1 MKHSRQILLFIFIFL
16 ILAGC
21 ISQFIPKTSE
31 DKQLLVVEGLI
42 TDQPGP
48 NTIKLSRS
56 LPLGTRGSTN
66 PVKGCTVSISD
77 DNGQTYFL
85 SETDPGTYVTDG
97 SQFQGSIGR
106 FYTLHINTNNS
117 VNNHTYESIPVELK
131 PVSPID
137 SVYYEKVTIQAGT
150 GTSAAE
156 EGAQIYLNTQDPS
169 SQCKY
174 FRWEFT
180 ETWEFILPYAVPNK
194 ICWIS
199 ANSNMINIKNTSAIS
214 EDKIVRYPLNFVSNL
229 TDRLKVKYSILV
241 DQYSLSEDEYNYWD
255 KLQNMSQQVGSLY
268 DIIPSSVSSNVYCLD
283 NPGEKVLG
291 YFSVSARS
299 SKRIFIKDH
308 FAGLANPYSADN
320 CIADTIWGG
329 SPLPQGLNSTV
340 WIIITSIMPPYN
352 VTTYSKGCYDCT
364 VRGTDVEP
372 YFWTDDK

>member
-1 MKHSRQILLFIFIFL
+1 MKYTPQILLFILLFL
-16 ILAGC
+16 GSC
-21 ISQFIPKTSE
+21 ISQFIPQTSE

-48 NTIKLSRS
+48 CTIKLTRS
-56 LPLGTRGSTN
+56 LPLGAKSNAT

-77 DNGQTYFL
+77 DIGNTYFL
-85 SETDPGTYVTDG
+85 AETAAGIYLTDS
-97 SQFQGSIGR
+97 SQFKGSIGR

-117 VNNHTYESIPVELK
+117 VSNHTYESIPIELK
-131 PVSPID
+131 PVPPID

-156 EGAQIYLNTQDPS
+156 EGCQIYLNAQDPS

-174 FRWEFT
+174 YRWEFT

-194 ICWIS
+194 ICWVS

-214 EDKIVRYPLNFVSNL
+214 EDKIVRYPLNFVSNQ
-229 TDRLKVKYSILV
+229 TDRLTVKYSILV
-241 DQYSLSEDEYNYWD
+241 NQYSLNEDEYQYWD

-268 DIIPSSVSSNVYCLD
+268 DIIPSSVSSNVFSLD
-283 NPGEKVLG
+283 NPSEKVLG

-308 FAGLANPYSADN
+308 FAGQPEPYSADI
-320 CIADTIWGG
+320 CVADTIYGG
-329 SPLPQGLNSTV
+329 KPPQGLNTSV
-340 WIIITSIMPPYN
+340 WIIISSLVPPYV

-364 VRGTDVEP
+364 VRGTNVEP
-372 YFWTDDK
+372 AFWTDNK

>member
-1 MKHSRQILLFIFIFL
+1 MKHRRQILLFIFIFL

-56 LPLGTRGSTN
+56 LPLGTKSSAN
-66 PVKGCTVSISD
+66 PVIGCIVSISD
-77 DNGQTYFL
+77 DNSHTYFL
-85 SETDPGTYVTDG
+85 SETDPGTYITDS

-131 PVSPID
+131 PVPPID
-137 SVYYEKVTIQAGT
+137 SVYYEKVTIRAGT

-169 SQCKY
+169 SQCKF

-194 ICWIS
+194 ICWVS
-199 ANSNMINIKNTSAIS
+199 SNSNMINIKNTSAIS
-214 EDKIVRYPLNFVSNL
+214 EDKIVRYPLNFISNQ
-229 TDRLKVKYSILV
+229 TDRLTVKYSILV
-241 DQYSLSEDEYNYWD
+241 NQYSLNEDEYQYWD

-268 DIIPSSVSSNVYCLD
+268 DIIPSSVSSNVFSLD
-283 NPGEKVLG
+283 NPSEKVLG

-299 SKRIFIKDH
+299 SRRIFIKDH
-308 FAGLANPYSADN
+308 FAGQPEPYSADN
-320 CIADTIWGG
+320 CIADTIYGG
-329 SPLPQGLNSTV
+329 KPPQGLNTSI
-340 WIIITSIMPPYN
+340 WIIITSLMPPYV

-364 VRGTDVEP
+364 VRGTNVEP
-372 YFWTDDK
+372 SFWTDDK